1 MDIRLSCYPA
11 QSRRGSDL
19 IKQWDCRV
27 YPEIGR
33 WTPRN
38 DIELGIDCDGYTFCP
53 RMDIMDTMSLP
64 PILSVEDLKT
74 ISHSFSSE
82 LQTAYEGKQNS
93 LSFLIHKL
101 PLQPSIEEDSQV
113 QVMVFGGTI
122 FKTALFQK
130 KEGQFI
136 QLGDESEKKTP
147 LFVDKNTFVQFVL
160 QELKENVQYLAL
172 NFSYPIKPYLNKGL
186 LDGIL
191 LRGTKQHQFIGFIGE
206 SVGKIVQMAI
216 LEKRKFPIS
225 VAIANDA
232 VCLVLSKA
240 NRHNWNT
247 IIGGIVGTGA
257 NYALT
262 LPNREVI
269 NLESGNF
276 NTFPISESGMQ
287 VDSESTNAGKQLIEK
302 EIAGAYLFK
311 HYNYYVKKDSIDT
324 PLLTSTTQLSEIAKN
339 IIHVGSKIAQL
350 ILERS
355 AALTAAQMAGIY
367 QFKTD
372 FLAVRTDTRSAPTTL
387 LFVMEG
393 NLFWYG
399 WNYKVNVERYLH
411 DLGLNE
417 AISITKNEHHSIKGA
432 LTLLTGLS

>member
-1 MDIRLSCYPA
+1 MRDI
-11 QSRRGSDL
+11 
-19 IKQWDCRV
+19 
-27 YPEIGR
+27 IGV
-33 WTPRN
+33 
-38 DIELGIDCDGYTFCP
+38 
-53 RMDIMDTMSLP
+53 MSLP

-74 ISHSFSSE
+74 ISHSFYSE
-82 LQTAYEGKQNS
+82 LRAAYEGKQNS

-172 NFSYPIKPYLNKGL
+172 NFSYPIKPCLNKDL

-191 LRGTKQHQFIGFIGE
+191 LRGTKQHQFMGLIGE
-206 SVGKIVQMAI
+206 SVGKTVQMAI
-216 LEKRKFPIS
+216 LEKRRFPIS

-240 NRHNWNT
+240 NKHNWNT

-287 VDSESTNAGKQLIEK
+287 VDSESTNVGKQLIEK

-311 HYNYYVKKDSIDT
+311 HYNFYVKKESIDT
-324 PLLTSTTQLSEIAKN
+324 PLLTSTTQLSEIAEN
-339 IIHVGSKIAQL
+339 STHVGSKIAQL

-355 AALTAAQMAGIY
+355 AALTTAQIAGIY
-367 QFKTD
+367 LFKTNIPA
-372 FLAVRTDTRSAPTTL
+372 LIVRTEQCSVPTNSTNL
-387 LFVMEG
+387 TFIMEG
-393 NLFWYG
+393 NLFWHG
-399 WNYKVNVERYLH
+399 WNYKVNVERYLYN
-411 DLGLNE
+411 LGLSE
-417 AISITKNEHHSIKGA
+417 AISFTKNEHHSIKGA